1 MNKTTHQRGDP
12 YEVGYTKP
20 PKRTR
25 FKKGQSG
32 NSSGRPKKPPDPYT
46 ELMRVLQEKVTA
58 TLDGEPEKVTVQQAL
73 LMRLRDEAIKGKP
86 WAEKLVLKILKAMP
100 ADMHR
105 SSAIEQELHL
115 FRAKARLELILEGS
129 DQSEPGP
136 DSDTLDDEDER

>member
-1 MNKTTHQRGDP
+1 MNKPTHRRGDP

-32 NSSGRPKKPPDPYT
+32 NPSGRPKKPPDPYT
-46 ELMRVLQEKVTA
+46 ELMHVLHEKVTV
-58 TLDGEPEKVTVQQAL
+58 TLDGEPETVTVQQAL
-73 LMRLRDEAIKGKP
+73 LMRLRDQAIKGNP
-86 WAEKLVLKILKAMP
+86 WAEKLILKILKAMP

-115 FRAKARLELILEGS
+115 FRAKARLELILEDS
-129 DQSEPGP
+129 DQSERGP
-136 DSDTLDDEDER
+136 VSDTLEDDDER